1 MIEKSSAQMYI
12 GRDDSEPVRTRVSEF
27 ANVRVYSNAED
38 KTAFPWLSELN
49 TRAASRLNYLGERE
63 RERKRDDEDTRFAKN
78 VDVVFITDA
87 VEPAVELSALR
98 VDFLLVEYITYS
110 RRGFTFPRYNSNKQ
124 KLKLAIKM
132 LTKGNPV
139 TIKRATKRKTAEF
152 NIPIT
157 KDDVAKEVSEIFLFF
172 FLPETA
178 LARRCETMK
187 QNTR

>member
-49 TRAASRLNYLGERE
+49 TRASRLNYLGEKE

-98 VDFLLVEYITYS
+98 VDFLLVEYNLLTSSFHFLSIQ
-110 RRGFTFPRYNSNKQ
+110 FTQ
-124 KLKLAIKM
+124 TEIKISHQ
-132 LTKGNPV
+132 N
-139 TIKRATKRKTAEF
+139 AHERK
-152 NIPIT
+152 PG
-157 KDDVAKEVSEIFLFF
+157 DD
-172 FLPETA
+172 
-178 LARRCETMK
+178 
-187 QNTR
+187 

>member
-63 RERKRDDEDTRFAKN
+63 RKRDDEDTRFAKN

-98 VDFLLVEYITYS
+98 VDFLLVEYNLLTS
-110 RRGFTFPRYNSNKQ
+110 SFHFPSIQFKQ
-124 KLKLAIKM
+124 TEIKISHQNAHEREP
-132 LTKGNPV
+132 G
-139 TIKRATKRKTAEF
+139 
-152 NIPIT
+152 
-157 KDDVAKEVSEIFLFF
+157 DD
-172 FLPETA
+172 
-178 LARRCETMK
+178 
-187 QNTR
+187 

>member
-1 MIEKSSAQMYI
+1 MYI

-49 TRAASRLNYLGERE
+49 IRASRLNYLVERE

-98 VDFLLVEYITYS
+98 VDFLLVEYNLLTSSFHFPSIQ
-110 RRGFTFPRYNSNKQ
+110 FTQ
-124 KLKLAIKM
+124 TEIKISHQNAHEREP
-132 LTKGNPV
+132 G
-139 TIKRATKRKTAEF
+139 
-152 NIPIT
+152 
-157 KDDVAKEVSEIFLFF
+157 DD
-172 FLPETA
+172 
-178 LARRCETMK
+178 
-187 QNTR
+187 